1 MVSASRRVKPDDVP
15 DQIERL
21 HQHAPLT
28 DVHVHPSLKAYLFER
43 NLWRHFWS
51 GKAWDPFSSRSD
63 FKMLEKGGVG
73 VIWAAHYLPERELFS
88 DCRLIR
94 YAASL
99 FVPDSR
105 RLVEGSLFERTLEMM
120 GALEREIGRRP
131 DRVELARSAA
141 DVIRIRED
149 GKLAVVHAIEGSH
162 ILEGDLD
169 NLEALA
175 DRGVAMLTLAHF
187 YPNGVAAHV
196 DGVPEGLFIRK
207 VCGFEFGTGGSP
219 PLTDF
224 GRALLARLKALPMLV
239 DVTHCTPEA
248 RAAVYAELGGESPIM
263 ASHVGVARHNRNP
276 YNLGDEEIREIARS
290 GGAVGVIFMT
300 YLLDSSHPKD
310 GLASIWRT
318 IEHVHD
324 VTGSWDHI
332 VLGSDFDGFTDP
344 PDDLRDSSSMGRVTG
359 MLLERGVPEDD
370 VMKILGGNAQRVL
383 QAGWR

>member
-1 MVSASRRVKPDDVP
+1 VVSASRRVRPDDVP
-15 DQIERL
+15 DQTKRL
-21 HQHAPLT
+21 HQRAPLT
-28 DVHVHPSLKAYLFER
+28 DVHVHPSLKAYLFKR

-63 FKMLEKGGVG
+63 FKMLEKGGLG

-99 FVPDSR
+99 FVPDFR

-120 GALEREIGRRP
+120 SALEREIGRRP

-141 DVIRIRED
+141 DVIRIREH

-162 ILEGDLD
+162 ILEGNLD

-196 DGVPEGLFIRK
+196 DGLPEGMFIRK
-207 VCGFEFGTGGSP
+207 LCGFEFGAGGSP

-224 GRALLARLKALPMLV
+224 GRALLGRLKALPMLV

-248 RAAVYAELGGESPIM
+248 RAAVYAELGGERPLM

-300 YLLDSSHPKD
+300 YWLDSSHPKD
-310 GLASIWRT
+310 GLASIWKT
-318 IEHVHD
+318 IEHVHN

>member
-1 MVSASRRVKPDDVP
+1 VVSASRRVKPDDVP

-51 GKAWDPFSSRSD
+51 GKAWDLSRKVAWASSGRRTTC
-63 FKMLEKGGVG
+63 K
-73 VIWAAHYLPERELFS
+73 RELFS

-99 FVPDSR
+99 FVPDFR
-105 RLVEGSLFERTLEMM
+105 RLLEGSLFERTLEMM

-141 DVIRIRED
+141 DVI
-149 GKLAVVHAIEGSH
+149 
-162 ILEGDLD
+162 
-169 NLEALA
+169 
-175 DRGVAMLTLAHF
+175 
-187 YPNGVAAHV
+187 
-196 DGVPEGLFIRK
+196 
-207 VCGFEFGTGGSP
+207 TGGSP
-219 PLTDF
+219 PFTDF

-248 RAAVYAELGGESPIM
+248 RAAVYAELGGERPIM

-300 YLLDSSHPKD
+300 YWLDSSHPKD
-310 GLASIWRT
+310 GLASSWRT